1 LAKSRKS
8 KTVPEVKISEEESPQ
23 SGVSPSGAAPNGEP
37 QTGATENG
45 APEKVVQDAPLHP
58 VMNEVVTKEY
68 ADTLLSGLPVI
79 PLRDIILF
87 PGTVTPILLGRP
99 QSLSAMMRAMESPSQ
114 LAFFCLQRTASEDDV
129 APSTLNTVGVVGR
142 IASSLS
148 LPNNLSK
155 ILVEALGLSKVIEW
169 QSLPNIIMATMTP
182 HVAEPLQAELSQK
195 RSEGLRVMFAEYLS
209 QNPDMPRGVGEL
221 IQGLAGPEE
230 KIYGMASHLK
240 IAVDLKQKLIEAPL
254 LETKLNMIEEFLRNE
269 VETTM
274 MGRRLEHEVR
284 AGIAQ
289 NQREYFLMEQL
300 RKIQNELGA
309 LSPPLNHETKQLDET
324 LKSKGMPEK
333 ILQRALTEL
342 KRLDYLNPSSPEYS
356 VVRNYLDWFMTLPWS
371 KFAAD
376 NLDLANVK
384 KQLDKDHFGLKT
396 IKERILE
403 HVAVYKLSKHN
414 STPILCLVGPPGVGK
429 TSLGKSIATALG
441 REFVRISLGGVRD
454 EAEIRGHRRTY
465 IGSMPGRIVQALK
478 KSQTMNPVILLDEI
492 DKMGSDFRGDP
503 ASALLEVLD
512 PEQNHEFIDHF
523 MEVGIDLS
531 KIFFVTTANVEEQIP
546 APLHDRLEVIRISGY
561 FDSEKLE
568 IAKGYLVPK
577 IKSVTGL
584 VENQF
589 DLSDHVLSTLIRR
602 YSREAGVRQLS
613 RQISKIARKRARQV
627 VDAETEFANSTKKN
641 GAKNSK
647 TQKPGQQKSAKNSS
661 YPLVPISNETLI
673 DYLGIPIRQERTVPE
688 TNGYGVVTGLA
699 WTPVGGEILRVE
711 CTLLSGKGRLNLTGH
726 LGEVMKESAQIA
738 LTLVRERAQRYG
750 VDPALF
756 HKTDIHLHVPEGSI
770 PKDGPSAGIT
780 MTLALISAMTRQS
793 VDPKIAFT
801 GEISLVGKIHAI
813 GGLPEKA
820 LAALQAGVTRIMV
833 PEENNPE
840 IRELP
845 PEAKKGLKILTA
857 DHIDKVLALL
867 FKPVKAKVTRKLR

>member
-1 LAKSRKS
+1 MAKPISRSKAPAEPEVPPEETASQEYLETLAK
-8 KTVPEVKISEEESPQ
+8 
-23 SGVSPSGAAPNGEP
+23 
-37 QTGATENG
+37 
-45 APEKVVQDAPLHP
+45 
-58 VMNEVVTKEY
+58 
-68 ADTLLSGLPVI
+68 GLPVI

-99 QSLSAMMRAMESPSQ
+99 QSLTAMMRALESPTQ
-114 LAFFCLQRTASEDDV
+114 LAFFVLQRTASEDEV
-129 APSTLNTVGVVGR
+129 APDSLHKIGVVGR

-155 ILVEALGLSKVIEW
+155 ILVESLGTAEVSEW
-169 QSLPNIIMATMTP
+169 QG
-182 HVAEPLQAELSQK
+182 LQAMIVASLVPRK
-195 RSEGLRVMFAEYLS
+195 ATATASEGESLKRRLEALRVMFAEYIS
-209 QNPDMPRGVGEL
+209 QNPDMPRGIGDL
-221 IQGLAGPEE
+221 IDGLPGSEE

-240 IAVDLKQKLIEAPL
+240 IAVELKQTLIEEQTLDA
-254 LETKLNMIEEFLRNE
+254 KLNRIQEFLRNE
-269 VETTM
+269 VDTTM
-274 MGRRLEHEVR
+274 LGRRLEHEVR

-289 NQREYFLMEQL
+289 SQREYFLTEQL
-300 RKIQNELGA
+300 RKIQMELGA
-309 LSPPLNHETKQLDET
+309 FSPPLNHELKQLDESV
-324 LKSKGMPEK
+324 KSKGMPEK
-333 ILQRALTEL
+333 ILMRVLAEL
-342 KRLDYLNPSSPEYS
+342 KRLEYLNPASPEYS
-356 VVRNYLDWFMTLPWS
+356 VVRNYVDWFLALPWNKYAEDNPDLS
-371 KFAAD
+371 K
-376 NLDLANVK
+376 VK
-384 KQLDKDHFGLKT
+384 RQLDKDHFGLKA

-429 TSLGKSIATALG
+429 TSLGKSIAAALG

-478 KSQTMNPVILLDEI
+478 KSQSMNPVILLDEV

-531 KIFFVTTANVEEQIP
+531 KVFFVTTANVEEQIP

-561 FDSEKLE
+561 FDSEKLQ

-577 IKSVTGL
+577 IQLASGL
-584 VENQF
+584 VDSQF
-589 DLSDHVLSTLIRR
+589 RLEDSVLSMLIRR
-602 YSREAGVRQLS
+602 YTREAGVRQLS
-613 RQISKIARKRARQV
+613 RQIAKIARKRARQV
-627 VDAETEFANSTKKN
+627 VGAEVRTGGKPKK
-641 GAKNSK
+641 SV
-647 TQKPGQQKSAKNSS
+647 
-661 YPLVPISNETLI
+661 LLPIGKDSLL
-673 DYLGIPIRQERTVPE
+673 DYLGVPIRQERIVPD
-688 TNGYGVVTGLA
+688 TCGPGVVTGLA

-738 LTLVRERAQRYG
+738 LTLVRERASRYG
-750 VDPALF
+750 VDPAVF

-770 PKDGPSAGIT
+770 PKDGPSAGLAI
-780 MTLALISAMTRQS
+780 TLALISAMTRQK

-801 GEISLVGKIHAI
+801 GEVSLVGKVHAI

-820 LAALQAGVTRIMV
+820 LAALQAGVNRIMV

-845 PEAKKGLKILTA
+845 PEAKKGLKIQTV
-857 DHIDKVLALL
+857 DHIDKVLAVL
-867 FKPVKAKVTRKLR
+867 FKQKAMPKGVPSQAKDNVARANATES